1 MQISRNRLLC
11 SIAFYAAMF
20 VCLIQNTRVTR
31 VIVHHHLNTNVF
43 LTKKSVQRNLGKFD
57 EKLFQTKLL
66 SRLSHKICR
75 LFSSPVLLRKFT
87 KNGCKGDWRGGRLRE
102 EVPTHLLFGRQFV
115 AGHLSVSSVL
125 SLNVIVPRSLAH

>member
-1 MQISRNRLLC
+1 
-11 SIAFYAAMF
+11 MF
-20 VCLIQNTRVTR
+20 HCFLRCHVCFSNSKHA
-31 VIVHHHLNTNVF
+31 HHASYRSPPHNTNF
-43 LTKKSVQRNLGKFD
+43 FWSLTKKSVQRKGKFD

>member
-1 MQISRNRLLC
+1 
-11 SIAFYAAMF
+11 MF
-20 VCLIQNTRVTR
+20 HCFLRCHVCFSNSKHA
-31 VIVHHHLNTNVF
+31 HHASYRSPPHNTNVF
-43 LTKKSVQRNLGKFD
+43 WSLTKKFVQRKGKFD

-102 EVPTHLLFGRQFV
+102 EVPTHLLFVGQFV
-115 AGHLSVSSVL
+115 AGHLSVTSVL